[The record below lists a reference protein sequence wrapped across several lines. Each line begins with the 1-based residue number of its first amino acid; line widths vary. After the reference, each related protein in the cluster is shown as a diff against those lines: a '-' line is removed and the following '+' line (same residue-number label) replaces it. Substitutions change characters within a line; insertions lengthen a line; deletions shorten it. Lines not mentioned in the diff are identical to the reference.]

1 MTATEQLTI
10 VEETVL
16 SLLGRGK
23 INAKPSRQI
32 IAELQSLGID
42 LGADPTRE
50 LRDIM
55 HELRLKGFPICA
67 SNDAL
72 AGYFLAETPDELWDY
87 IQREIDRLR
96 QQAKPIAVLKR
107 VYRQWVNE
115 QVQRRLT
122 IITDEGREFL
132 RSLIFE
138 EDIKHLRQAPERFA
152 QKLYSRAVL
161 TALKENNYL
170 TEPALNWLRQMG
182 ITEES
187 VREFVASGEWRIANS
202 LEGRA
207 GARPHLQGGDCDDG
221 NAKLD
226 EGSNEA
232 VEESAST
239 EGSD

>member
-10 VEETVL
+10 IEETVL
-16 SLLGRGK
+16 SLLGKGK
-23 INAKPSRQI
+23 VNAKPSKQI
-32 IAELQSLGID
+32 IVELQSLGID

-55 HELRLKGFPICA
+55 HKLRLKGYPICA

-96 QQAKPIAVLKR
+96 QQAKPIAALKR

-122 IITDEGREFL
+122 IITEEGKQFL
-132 RSLIFE
+132 RSLIFD

-152 QKLYSRAVL
+152 QKLFSRAVL
-161 TALKENNYL
+161 SALKEHNYL
-170 TEPALNWLRQMG
+170 SEPALAWLRQMG
-182 ITEES
+182 ITEET
-187 VREFVASGEWRIANS
+187 VKEFIKEVY
-202 LEGRA
+202 GR
-207 GARPHLQGGDCDDG
+207 
-221 NAKLD
+221 
-226 EGSNEA
+226 
-232 VEESAST
+232 
-239 EGSD
+239 

>member
-1 MTATEQLTI
+1 MTQTEQLTI

-16 SLLGRGK
+16 SLLGKGK
-23 INAKPSRQI
+23 INAKPSKQI

-55 HELRLKGFPICA
+55 HQLRLKGFPICA

-115 QVQRRLT
+115 QVQRKLT
-122 IITDEGREFL
+122 IITEEGREFL
-132 RSLIFE
+132 RSLIF
-138 EDIKHLRQAPERFA
+138 L
-152 QKLYSRAVL
+152 
-161 TALKENNYL
+161 
-170 TEPALNWLRQMG
+170 
-182 ITEES
+182 
-187 VREFVASGEWRIANS
+187 S
-202 LEGRA
+202 LI
-207 GARPHLQGGDCDDG
+207 HI
-221 NAKLD
+221 
-226 EGSNEA
+226 
-232 VEESAST
+232 
-239 EGSD
+239 